1 MAKANTHSRM
11 SLGDR
16 IFDSINVVL
25 LGLLA
30 LIIIYPLVYVLS
42 ASFSDPVS
50 VASGDMILWPV
61 NLTLENYEEVFK
73 NQSIITGYRNSLI
86 ILVSGTALNLVMTVL
101 AAFPMSRRDLWGRNV
116 MMKLMTFTMFFS
128 GGLIP
133 TYLLITRTLGLMNS
147 WLALILPGAISVYN
161 MIIMRT
167 YFQTSIPYELQEA
180 ADIDGCSPFGV
191 LIRIILPLSGPILAV
206 IGLYYGV
213 GHWNSYFSALL
224 YDTIPTTTDELLE
237 YFRATAAYD
246 YNENSQADE
255 IALSAGSIDDVMYL
269 FMGSYGLMN
278 RGSSHRDVY
287 VDDDGELQYAYSSE
301 RFKEELRCL
310 NRLYTEGLLDPDI
323 FTIDFAQLIAKS
335 STEDATEM
343 ASIKT
348 EQENYMK
355 EWRAYFITGQRDID
369 ADWDEYVAG
378 YDGMN
383 TARYME
389 LYRAAREAMGVE

>member
-11 SLGDR
+11 SRGDR

-61 NLTLENYEEVFK
+61 NVTLENYAEVFK

-224 YDTIPTTTDELLE
+224 YI
-237 YFRATAAYD
+237 
-246 YNENSQADE
+246 
-255 IALSAGSIDDVMYL
+255 
-269 FMGSYGLMN
+269 N
-278 RGSSHRDVY
+278 RE
-287 VDDDGELQYAYSSE
+287 ELQPLQLY
-301 RFKEELRCL
+301 LRRVLTL
-310 NRLYTEGLLDPDI
+310 NSNQSLL
-323 FTIDFAQLIAKS
+323 
-335 STEDATEM
+335 STG
-343 ASIKT
+343 S
-348 EQENYMK
+348 
-355 EWRAYFITGQRDID
+355 
-369 ADWDEYVAG
+369 DE
-378 YDGMN
+378 
-383 TARYME
+383 
-389 LYRAAREAMGVE
+389 AARQAMRAETIKYAVIVVSSVPMLVIYPFVQKFFVKGVMIGAVKG

>member
-30 LIIIYPLVYVLS
+30 L
-42 ASFSDPVS
+42 
-50 VASGDMILWPV
+50 
-61 NLTLENYEEVFK
+61 
-73 NQSIITGYRNSLI
+73 
-86 ILVSGTALNLVMTVL
+86 
-101 AAFPMSRRDLWGRNV
+101 
-116 MMKLMTFTMFFS
+116 
-128 GGLIP
+128 
-133 TYLLITRTLGLMNS
+133 
-147 WLALILPGAISVYN
+147 
-161 MIIMRT
+161 IIMRT

>member
-30 LIIIYPLVYVLS
+30 L
-42 ASFSDPVS
+42 
-50 VASGDMILWPV
+50 
-61 NLTLENYEEVFK
+61 
-73 NQSIITGYRNSLI
+73 
-86 ILVSGTALNLVMTVL
+86 
-101 AAFPMSRRDLWGRNV
+101 
-116 MMKLMTFTMFFS
+116 
-128 GGLIP
+128 
-133 TYLLITRTLGLMNS
+133 
-147 WLALILPGAISVYN
+147 
-161 MIIMRT
+161 IIMRT

-213 GHWNSYFSALL
+213 DHWNSCFSALL

-246 YNENSQADE
+246 YNENGQADE

-269 FMGSYGLMN
+269 LMGSYGLMN

-310 NRLYTEGLLDPDI
+310 NQLYTEGLLDPDI
-323 FTIDFAQLIAKS
+323 FTIDFARLIAKS

>member
-180 ADIDGCSPFGV
+180 ADIDVCSPFGV

-224 YDTIPTTTDELLE
+224 YI
-237 YFRATAAYD
+237 
-246 YNENSQADE
+246 
-255 IALSAGSIDDVMYL
+255 
-269 FMGSYGLMN
+269 N
-278 RGSSHRDVY
+278 RE
-287 VDDDGELQYAYSSE
+287 ELQPLQLY
-301 RFKEELRCL
+301 LRRVLTL
-310 NRLYTEGLLDPDI
+310 NSNQSLL
-323 FTIDFAQLIAKS
+323 
-335 STEDATEM
+335 STG
-343 ASIKT
+343 S
-348 EQENYMK
+348 
-355 EWRAYFITGQRDID
+355 
-369 ADWDEYVAG
+369 DE
-378 YDGMN
+378 
-383 TARYME
+383 
-389 LYRAAREAMGVE
+389 AARQAMRAETIKYAVIVVSSVPMLVIYPFVQKFFVKVVMIGAIKG

>member
-133 TYLLITRTLGLMNS
+133 TYLQITRTLGLMNS

-224 YDTIPTTTDELLE
+224 YI
-237 YFRATAAYD
+237 
-246 YNENSQADE
+246 
-255 IALSAGSIDDVMYL
+255 
-269 FMGSYGLMN
+269 N
-278 RGSSHRDVY
+278 RE
-287 VDDDGELQYAYSSE
+287 ELQPLQLY
-301 RFKEELRCL
+301 LRRVLTL
-310 NRLYTEGLLDPDI
+310 NSNQSLL
-323 FTIDFAQLIAKS
+323 
-335 STEDATEM
+335 STG
-343 ASIKT
+343 S
-348 EQENYMK
+348 
-355 EWRAYFITGQRDID
+355 
-369 ADWDEYVAG
+369 DE
-378 YDGMN
+378 
-383 TARYME
+383 
-389 LYRAAREAMGVE
+389 AARQAMRAETIKYAVIVVSSVPMLVIYPFVQKFFVKGVMIGAVKG

>member
-61 NLTLENYEEVFK
+61 NVTLENYAEVFK

-224 YDTIPTTTDELLE
+224 YI
-237 YFRATAAYD
+237 
-246 YNENSQADE
+246 
-255 IALSAGSIDDVMYL
+255 
-269 FMGSYGLMN
+269 N
-278 RGSSHRDVY
+278 RE
-287 VDDDGELQYAYSSE
+287 ELQPLQLY
-301 RFKEELRCL
+301 LRRVLTL
-310 NRLYTEGLLDPDI
+310 NSNQSLL
-323 FTIDFAQLIAKS
+323 
-335 STEDATEM
+335 STG
-343 ASIKT
+343 S
-348 EQENYMK
+348 
-355 EWRAYFITGQRDID
+355 
-369 ADWDEYVAG
+369 DE
-378 YDGMN
+378 
-383 TARYME
+383 
-389 LYRAAREAMGVE
+389 AARQAMRAETIKYAVIVVSSVPMLVIYPFVQKFFVKGVMIGAIKG